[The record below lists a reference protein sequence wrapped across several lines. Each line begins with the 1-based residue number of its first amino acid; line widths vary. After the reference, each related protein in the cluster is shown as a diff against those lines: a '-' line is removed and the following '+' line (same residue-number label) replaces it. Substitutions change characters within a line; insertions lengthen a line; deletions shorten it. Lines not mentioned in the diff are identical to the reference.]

1 MCVFADDL
9 MINALNEQKLKQNS
23 RTWVEQLRKR
33 NIKLNSNNTKIIV
46 TGEGTLFINIEQQL
60 TNRTSRQL
68 EIPGS
73 INR

>member
-9 MINALNEQKLKQNS
+9 MIYALNEQKLKQNS